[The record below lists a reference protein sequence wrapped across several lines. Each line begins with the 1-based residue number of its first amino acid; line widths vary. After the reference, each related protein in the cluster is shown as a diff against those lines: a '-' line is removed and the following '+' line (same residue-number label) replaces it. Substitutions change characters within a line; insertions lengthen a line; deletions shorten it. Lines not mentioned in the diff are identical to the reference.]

1 MKTCTKCNQT
11 LDISRFGT
19 IFKKKYNKTYHLG
32 ECKSCKTNYVNNWH
46 KQFAIDNPHLHKQSR
61 RKYYDKYYSDECKL
75 EMRRSAQRTNR
86 LHNIDRYN
94 QYFKIVRIMQTTNL
108 HDIYVKQILCR
119 YNDLKFADIPDS
131 LVKLKREQLILK
143 RKLKNHE

>member
-32 ECKSCKTNYVNNWH
+32 ECKSCKTKYVNDWH
-46 KQFAIDNPHLHKQSR
+46 KQFAIDNPDLHKKNR
-61 RKYYDKYYSDECKL
+61 RDYYDRYYGDDSKL
-75 EMRRSAQRTNR
+75 EMRRSAQRDNR
-86 LHNIDRYN
+86 LQNIDRYKEYFNNLRVIQTN
-94 QYFKIVRIMQTTNL
+94 QL
-108 HDIYVKQILCR
+108 HYMYIKQLLCR
-119 YNDLKFADIPDS
+119 YGDLKHADIPDS
-131 LVKLKREQLILK
+131 LVKLKTEQLIIK